1 MFKNLRDN
9 KGQGIAVQY
18 VLIFFIVIAFVSSMS
33 VYVRRVLQGRI
44 QDAGDFLVKQVSAI
58 HSNAEMNFLG
68 NLVREYEPY
77 YIKTDSFRSAS
88 SDTLRREDVFAPAAN
103 VGVFRL
109 DVDDRTHVKSI
120 SEQKRPIDALQ
131 DQGIEPPSVRTGE

>member
-18 VLIFFIVIAFVSSMS
+18 VLVFFIVIAFVSSMS
-33 VYVRRVLQGRI
+33 VYVRRVLQSRI
-44 QDAGDFLVKQVSAI
+44 QGAGDFLVKQVYAI

-77 YIKTDSFRSAS
+77 YVQSDSRRFTN
-88 SDTLRREDVFAPAAN
+88 SDTLRREDVFAPATN
-103 VGVFRL
+103 VSVYRM
-109 DVDDRTHVKSI
+109 DMDDSTAVKSV
-120 SEQKRPIDALQ
+120 SKQKRPIDALK
-131 DQGIEPPSVRTGE
+131 DQGLQPPHL